1 MREPRVSSRSWFGEC
16 GGPVGAFPVLIA
28 FSEQGVGLKGCNV
41 KLIWLLKMLAIGRM
55 TLDMGC
61 GCDARARDCSV
72 DDGNS
77 SSPEQNKK

>member
-1 MREPRVSSRSWFGEC
+1 VAAQATTNALLRAE
-16 GGPVGAFPVLIA
+16 ALVLPHT
-28 FSEQGVGLKGCNV
+28 GVINY

-61 GCDARARDCSV
+61 GCDARARGCSV

>member
-1 MREPRVSSRSWFGEC
+1 MTERTAVAQATTNTLLHAEALVLPRT
-16 GGPVGAFPVLIA
+16 
-28 FSEQGVGLKGCNV
+28 GVINY